1 MNGLTAYA
9 LSKAYVDATL
19 QGAGALKG
27 DKGETGESAYEIAKK
42 NGFVGTEEEWLESLK
57 MDVDELETIVQQE
70 VTNQLG
76 TQIEDTVEDKIDENL
91 ATEDLDF
98 SGLF

>member
-1 MNGLTAYA
+1 MLDVISWV
-9 LSKAYVDATL
+9 LSKKFATDTAI
-19 QGAGALKG
+19 GAGGLKG
-27 DKGETGESAYEIAKK
+27 DKGEEGESAYEIAVR

-57 MDVDELETIVQQE
+57 MDATELEEVVSQE
-70 VTNQLG
+70 VAD
-76 TQIEDTVEDKIDENL
+76 QIGSTVEDSVEEKLDENL

>member
-1 MNGLTAYA
+1 MLDVISWV
-9 LSKAYVDATL
+9 LSKKFATDTAI
-19 QGAGALKG
+19 GAGGLKG
-27 DKGETGESAYEIAKK
+27 EKGEEGDSAYEIALK

-57 MDVDELETIVQQE
+57 MDATELRSVVQQE
-70 VTNQLG
+70 VADQIG
-76 TQIEDTVEDKIDENL
+76 TTVEDSVEEQIDNNL